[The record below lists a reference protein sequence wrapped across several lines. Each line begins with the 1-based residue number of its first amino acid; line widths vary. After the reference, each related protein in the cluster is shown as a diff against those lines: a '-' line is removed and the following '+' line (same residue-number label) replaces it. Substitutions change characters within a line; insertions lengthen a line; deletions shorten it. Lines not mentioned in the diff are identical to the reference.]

1 MVIRAAAPAEAATL
15 ARFAE
20 RTFREAFAA
29 DNRPEDMDAYCAAA
43 FAPEMMRGYLADA
56 SITTLVM
63 VAEDG
68 SLAAYAQ
75 LRPEGPEHGV
85 RLPDPVELWRFY
97 VDKVHHG
104 RGIAHRMM
112 DAVIDAARERGTGTL
127 WLGVWEHNRR
137 AQAFYRKFG
146 FVDVGSHTFVLGT
159 DVQTDRLMARSI
171 GGRSPETPAS
181 PDGTASP

>member
-1 MVIRAAAPAEAATL
+1 MVIRAANADEADAL

-29 DNRPEDMDAYCAAA
+29 DNRPEDMDAYCATA
-43 FAPEMMRGYLADA
+43 FTPVAMRAYLTDV

-68 SLAAYAQ
+68 ALAAYAQ
-75 LRPEGPEHGV
+75 LRSEAPEGNLAMPGP
-85 RLPDPVELWRFY
+85 LELWRFY

-104 RGIAHRMM
+104 RGLAPQLMNAVL
-112 DAVIDAARERGTGTL
+112 DASRARGAATL
-127 WLGVWEHNRR
+127 WLGVWERNRR

-146 FVDVGSHTFVLGT
+146 FVVVGSHTFVLGT
-159 DVQTDRLMARSI
+159 DVQIDHVMAR
-171 GGRSPETPAS
+171 GLR
-181 PDGTASP
+181 

>member
-1 MVIRAAAPAEAATL
+1 MIRAATPADAPTL

-29 DNRPEDMDAYCAAA
+29 DNRPEDMDAYCATA
-43 FAPEMMRGYLADA
+43 FAPEIMRRGLSDA
-56 SITTLVM
+56 SISTLVM

-68 SLAAYAQ
+68 ALAAYAQ
-75 LRPEGPEHGV
+75 LRPEGADHDVE
-85 RLPDPVELWRFY
+85 LPDPIELWRFY

-112 DAVIDAARERGTGTL
+112 DAVIEAAVERGNATL
-127 WLGVWEHNRR
+127 WLGVWERNTR

-146 FVDVGSHTFVLGT
+146 FVDVGSHTFMLGT
-159 DVQTDRLMARSI
+159 DVQTDRLMTRSLRQ
-171 GGRSPETPAS
+171 GE
-181 PDGTASP
+181 TASP